1 MQNFTVH
8 LKKAIGPTYHVLK
21 TIIMLLPDS
30 MGYITRAPIIRHAS
44 EQLLKNPDGGFQLH
58 LHGVPQEACVI
69 ISLLLP
75 SEFCR
80 ADPAEHG
87 ASCCYWWTVTVLAIT
102 LNSHQNAMC
111 GRIHLI
117 HKSKSVAQEQK
128 LLLRGISHRRQ
139 TSFFFFLIMLF
150 VAIPQKINVKE
161 MNLGFGFS

>member
-8 LKKAIGPTYHVLK
+8 LKKAVGPAYHVLK

-58 LHGVPQEACVI
+58 LHGVPQEVCVI
-69 ISLLLP
+69 ISLLP

-80 ADPAEHG
+80 ADPTEHG

-102 LNSHQNAMC
+102 LNSHQNALC
-111 GRIHLI
+111 ERTHLI
-117 HKSKSVAQEQK
+117 HKSKFVAHEQK
-128 LLLRGISHRRQ
+128 LLEEFLTEGRSL
-139 TSFFFFLIMLF
+139 SFFFLIMLC